1 MPLFGCCGNLGG
13 AVFRKTVNTSRIRLA
28 LVLPLLLVFAQ
39 QGAMLHELSHIRPVG
54 SDPVRYENDLFAG
67 KICDTCAAFAQ
78 VGNPASAS
86 VAVLPTVAT
95 VRHYVS
101 APLYSIVAA
110 KALAPR
116 SRGPPRV

>member
-1 MPLFGCCGNLGG
+1 M
-13 AVFRKTVNTSRIRLA
+13 KTSQFRLA

-39 QGAMLHELSHIRPVG
+39 QGAMLHELSHIQPVG
-54 SDPVRYENDLFAG
+54 TGQVRYENNALAG
-67 KICDTCAAFAQ
+67 KICDICAAFAP

-95 VRHYVS
+95 IRHYVP

-110 KALAPR
+110 EALPPR

>member
-1 MPLFGCCGNLGG
+1 MKTSQ
-13 AVFRKTVNTSRIRLA
+13 FRFA

-39 QGAMLHELSHIRPVG
+39 QGAMLHELSHIQPVG
-54 SDPVRYENDLFAG
+54 TGQVRYENNALVG
-67 KICDTCAAFAQ
+67 KICDICAAFAP

-86 VAVLPTVAT
+86 VAVLPTVAA
-95 VRHYVS
+95 VRHYVP

-110 KALAPR
+110 EALPPR

>member
-1 MPLFGCCGNLGG
+1 M
-13 AVFRKTVNTSRIRLA
+13 KTSKFRLA

-39 QGAMLHELSHIRPVG
+39 HGAMLHELSHIHPGG
-54 SDPVRYENDLFAG
+54 SAQVRYENDLLAG
-67 KICDTCAAFAQ
+67 KICDICAAFAQ

-86 VAVLPTVAT
+86 VAVVPTVAT
-95 VRHYVS
+95 VRHYVP

-110 KALAPR
+110 EALSPR

>member
-1 MPLFGCCGNLGG
+1 M
-13 AVFRKTVNTSRIRLA
+13 KTSQFRLA

-39 QGAMLHELSHIRPVG
+39 QGAMLHELSHIHPVG
-54 SDPVRYENDLFAG
+54 SAQLRYDNDLLAG

-86 VAVLPTVAT
+86 VSVLPALPT
-95 VRHYVS
+95 VRHYVPE
-101 APLYSIVAA
+101 PLYTIVAA
-110 KALAPR
+110 EALPPR

>member
-1 MPLFGCCGNLGG
+1 M
-13 AVFRKTVNTSRIRLA
+13 KTSQFRLA

-39 QGAMLHELSHIRPVG
+39 QGAMLHELSHIQPVG
-54 SDPVRYENDLFAG
+54 TGQVRYENNALAS
-67 KICDTCAAFAQ
+67 KICDICAAYAQ

-86 VAVLPTVAT
+86 VAVLPTAAT
-95 VRHYVS
+95 VRHYVP

-110 KALAPR
+110 EALPPR